1 MSADVKVLH
10 NIDEDRSSLCQLLQD
25 CQHLE
30 AETWSDEKICGA
42 TEIYELVLATGSD
55 RITATHKMV
64 ELYPCPRVKERVD
77 RVTYK
82 GIQAGTTCD
91 LRPNKFGE
99 SYDLTKHSDGAK
111 VRSII
116 RIEKPYLVI
125 GCPPCTEYTQ
135 L

>member
-91 LRPNKFGE
+91 LRPNKFENWPFG
-99 SYDLTKHSDGAK
+99 SVAIHVGHAVLAHVPDCDTDHRTG
-111 VRSII
+111 
-116 RIEKPYLVI
+116 
-125 GCPPCTEYTQ
+125 
-135 L
+135 